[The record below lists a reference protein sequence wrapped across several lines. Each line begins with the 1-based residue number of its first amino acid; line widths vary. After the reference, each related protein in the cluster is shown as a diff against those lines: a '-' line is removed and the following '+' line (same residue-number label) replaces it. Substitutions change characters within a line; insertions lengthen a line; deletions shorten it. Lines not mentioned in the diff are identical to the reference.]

1 MVSFTNGRGGASCG
15 GANISSG
22 ADMGSIQVEGLQ
34 GSFAFDSTCE
44 DLGQMIMLEMRDGAS
59 KGISAYDV
67 NNCFDNQDH
76 DQQDKPF
83 SGWGDGSTGVAGHAP
98 MMMIPNPLIELAAGS
113 GGRPEQCF
121 QYLPHNGVASGT
133 GAMLHNNFAD
143 SHQHA
148 CFVPQNGPV
157 YQPAFG
163 FVPAGPPT
171 PQGDYYLC
179 RGPPPPGVAAFH
191 MMPPPPAALQHFM
204 AQAQAQ
210 MQAQARH
217 ESCWGPP
224 PSDSSSDEALNNNCL
239 AVANTG
245 ALLHGTIKLPLTAKN
260 NGSSCS
266 SESGAG
272 QDQLQVVPET
282 AQGNQGNLWTVVPGG
297 SNSTRKDCLARYKQ
311 KKAKRSFKKNIRY
324 HMRKINADKRPRV
337 KGRFI
342 KSCTLVDDVD
352 LSVSANV
359 D

>member
-1 MVSFTNGRGGASCG
+1 MVSFLNGFKGGGASCG
-15 GANISSG
+15 GAANMSSG

-44 DLGQMIMLEMRDGAS
+44 DLGQMIMLEVRDGVS
-59 KGISAYDV
+59 KGTVSAYDV
-67 NNCFDNQDH
+67 NNGFDNQDH

-83 SGWGDGSTGVAGHAP
+83 SGWGDGF
-98 MMMIPNPLIELAAGS
+98 MMIPNPLSELA
-113 GGRPEQCF
+113 GGGGGPEHRF
-121 QYLPHNGVASGT
+121 QFYNFDNLPHNGVASAA

-143 SHQHA
+143 SHQQA
-148 CFVPQNGPV
+148 CFVPQNGAV
-157 YQPAFG
+157 YPPAFG
-163 FVPAGPPT
+163 FVPAGPPP

-191 MMPPPPAALQHFM
+191 MMPPPAAALQHFM

-210 MQAQARH
+210 MQAQVAQHAQH
-217 ESCWGPP
+217 ESCWGP

-239 AVANTG
+239 PVATTM
-245 ALLHGTIKLPLTAKN
+245 HGTTNLPLTAKN
-260 NGSSCS
+260 YGSSCS

-272 QDQLQVVPET
+272 QGLQVVPET
-282 AQGNQGNLWTVVPGG
+282 VQGNLQGNLWTVVPPPGLI
-297 SNSTRKDCLARYKQ
+297 STRKDCVARYKE

-324 HMRKINADKRPRV
+324 HMRKVNADKRPRV

-342 KSCTLVDDVD
+342 KSSTLVDDVD
-352 LSVSANV
+352 LSVSAHV